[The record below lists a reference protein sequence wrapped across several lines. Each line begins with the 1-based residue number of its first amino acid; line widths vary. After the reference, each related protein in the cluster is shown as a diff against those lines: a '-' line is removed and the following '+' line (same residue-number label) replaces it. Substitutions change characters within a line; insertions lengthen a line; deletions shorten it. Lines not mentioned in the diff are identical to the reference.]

1 MMQRWFP
8 LLLLVIFGMI
18 GILALS
24 GMAKNIAQKRTVFGD
39 PLCKAVWKKTY
50 QAGHDPSH
58 PKAIA
63 AVEPAKS

>member
-1 MMQRWFP
+1 MQRWFT

-18 GILALS
+18 GVLALS

-39 PLCKAVWKKTY
+39 PLCKAVWKKMY
-50 QAGHDPSH
+50 HAGHDSSH
-58 PKAIA
+58 QKTIA